1 MFIVQS
7 ELSGRKLFL
16 AARGTKNYLLAV
28 ENRGKDFFSLIFI
41 AVEFICQQ
49 LKIILMYPRNW
60 GQNLIK
66 IFLSKLVKNNRK
78 IFVKNLNTKKTKF
91 HEHHEKI

>member
-7 ELSGRKLFL
+7 VLSGRKLFFPP
-16 AARGTKNYLLAV
+16 AAQKKYLLAV
-28 ENRGKDFFSLIFI
+28 QNRGKVFSI

-66 IFLSKLVKNNRK
+66 IFLSKMVKNDRK
-78 IFVKNLNTKKTKF
+78 CFS
-91 HEHHEKI
+91 